1 MPIARDLHIL
11 DRIRV
16 LNKIIERSILFR
28 TEATILRNLYH
39 IGDPFRLN
47 PKQILHLVPI
57 TSGALTT
64 AISRLE
70 ARGLVSRYINEADGR
85 GQWVELTDQGIELA
99 KEQHLSLNAF
109 NESVFASFD
118 DIEQLRFKKLLE
130 KLQESLE
137 RI

>member
-16 LNKIIERSILFR
+16 LNKSIERSILFR
-28 TEATILRNLYH
+28 TEATILRNLYQN
-39 IGDPFRLN
+39 GDPFRLN
-47 PKQILHLVPI
+47 PKQILQLVPI

-64 AISRLE
+64 AIGRLE
-70 ARGLVSRYINEADGR
+70 KNNLVIRLADEQDGR
-85 GQWVELTDQGIELA
+85 GQWVQLTNSGIEMA
-99 KEQHLSLNAF
+99 KQQQETLTALD
-109 NESVFASFD
+109 EVVFGNFD
-118 DIEQLRFKKLLE
+118 DIEKLRFKKLVE